1 MVPKTKAIFS
11 VFSRSL
17 CRQKLSFPIF
27 VKLFSENSWIF
38 NRNYR
43 QLALEYKCRKP
54 VTPSPEAKSYF
65 CMCFFVVR
73 ADKNGVSET
82 VVFLHFGVPRIC
94 IAKSAKIK
102 KNTTDLYWDFFVLVG
117 TCPPSPLVTK
127 MVFFGVRSACM
138 CLCQCLKNWV
148 YYFLS
153 PCTPFLFLAD
163 WGSKQNQNGT
173 VFWPSV

>member
-1 MVPKTKAIFS
+1 MVPNPKAIFS
-11 VFSRSL
+11 IFSRSL

-27 VKLFSENSWIF
+27 VKLFFEKSWIF

-43 QLALEYKCRKP
+43 QLGLEYKCRKP
-54 VTPSPEAKSYF
+54 VMPSPEAKSYF
-65 CMCFFVVR
+65 FMCVFVVR

-102 KNTTDLYWDFFVLVG
+102 KNTADLYGDFFVLVG

-138 CLCQCLKNWV
+138 CLCQCLKKLGLL
-148 YYFLS
+148 FSFPLH
-153 PCTPFLFLAD
+153 PFPFPLRLRF
-163 WGSKQNQNGT
+163 
-173 VFWPSV
+173 